1 MFCGGM
7 QLHVQNSEA
16 LTVGQIEDF
25 LRGTEGVSFVG
36 QRKEEVY
43 AWIEKVLVAQEFLQQ
58 DKRQRGAIRAYC
70 AEFLRRAET

>member
-1 MFCGGM
+1 M
-7 QLHVQNSEA
+7 QLHMQNSEA

-43 AWIEKVLVAQEFLQQ
+43 AWIDA
-58 DKRQRGAIRAYC
+58 DC
-70 AEFLRRAET
+70 AELTIGNNGSNSGTPGL